1 MNKLRRQA
9 AAETGGDGTDFFL
22 VRARMA
28 MLRKEWKQAEAVL
41 LEQGRVSE
49 AVAMY
54 TDLYRCVLPGVKS
67 LLRIAMLCR

>member
-1 MNKLRRQA
+1 VNKLRRQA

-54 TDLYRCVLPGVKS
+54 TDIYR
-67 LLRIAMLCR
+67 